1 MAKHSHSRSH
11 DPREESQRSRNA
23 AAEARAKQ
31 AKRPVDSISAKTRG
45 MQQKAQARRQ
55 GNR

>member
-1 MAKHSHSRSH
+1 MAKQSRN
-11 DPREESQRSRNA
+11 PREQSQKSRNDA
-23 AAEARAKQ
+23 AQQHAQQ
-31 AKRPVDSISAKTRG
+31 AKRNIDSIAAKTRG

>member
-1 MAKHSHSRSH
+1 MPKNVHGHGHPKDPQHSKLSAQQA
-11 DPREESQRSRNA
+11 REKGTKPELQSN
-23 AAEARAKQ
+23 
-31 AKRPVDSISAKTRG
+31 SAKTRG

>member
-1 MAKHSHSRSH
+1 MERSVSGSA
-11 DPREESQRSRNA
+11 EQRAQQARRNL
-23 AAEARAKQ
+23 
-31 AKRPVDSISAKTRG
+31 DSVSAKSRG

>member
-1 MAKHSHSRSH
+1 MAKHSK
-11 DPREESQRSRNA
+11 DPREESQKARNDA
-23 AAEARAKQ
+23 AQQRAQQ
-31 AKRPVDSISAKTRG
+31 AKRNIDSVSAKTRG

>member
-1 MAKHSHSRSH
+1 MPKNVHGHSNPKDPQHSKLS
-11 DPREESQRSRNA
+11 
-23 AAEARAKQ
+23 AEQARAKGTNPEVQ
-31 AKRPVDSISAKTRG
+31 SISAKTRG